1 MDPTALITPNS
12 ALWKMTKT
20 DIRKQSVTMNNIKT
34 DQPRSFDYK
43 SIDLTRDSYNP
54 YALDRAKATPI
65 PVPMNPPR
73 TIPSS
78 SVHRSTSSRYARPE
92 IAHPDT
98 AYPSQ
103 FMSTAQADEALKNL
117 FESALIPEKEGEQEA
132 TEEEDET
139 AASVEG
145 LKVTLMKH
153 QIEGLKFLQDH
164 ESGQE
169 KDKRKKSKF
178 GGILADDV
186 GPFVSGADRRW
197 VLERQFRHL
206 R

>member
-1 MDPTALITPNS
+1 
-12 ALWKMTKT
+12 
-20 DIRKQSVTMNNIKT
+20 
-34 DQPRSFDYK
+34 
-43 SIDLTRDSYNP
+43 
-54 YALDRAKATPI
+54 
-65 PVPMNPPR
+65 
-73 TIPSS
+73 
-78 SVHRSTSSRYARPE
+78 
-92 IAHPDT
+92 
-98 AYPSQ
+98 
-103 FMSTAQADEALKNL
+103 MSTAQADEALKNL